1 MCCKWLS
8 KDDRGALHGSNAEG
22 ARDWE
27 SSRVRKDTK
36 VYPSVS
42 GDFERLSAVVGSS
55 VVGSDRLWKLA
66 AYLIYF
72 GVDKDTSMDKEY
84 TGIDKISMWI
94 CGQCASF
101 ATQAVRTIGC
111 DWLAM
116 RVSSF
121 PDVRQ
126 KRSSTGAIACASS
139 WSWSS

>member
-1 MCCKWLS
+1 M
-8 KDDRGALHGSNAEG
+8 
-22 ARDWE
+22 
-27 SSRVRKDTK
+27 RKDAK

-101 ATQAVRTIGC
+101 ATPAVRTIGC
-111 DWLAM
+111 DGLA
-116 RVSSF
+116 VGVLSF
-121 PDVRQ
+121 PEVRQ
-126 KRSSTGAIACASS
+126 KRSQTRVIVRASS
-139 WSWSS
+139 WSGWS